1 MTSPL
6 QIIVGIILVVLIAVV
21 IVGGIKVIS
30 RVCEKLIPAMTI
42 FYVLACLVLI
52 IINGQYFLDAIGL
65 IVVCAFTPQAAFGG
79 AVGTSIMIALQLGC
93 ARGLFSN
100 ESGLGSSPL
109 VASSAITR
117 NPARQAL
124 VSMTGTFWDTV
135 VVCALTGIALVS
147 SILASPEIAASFNDG
162 SFLGATATLVTAC
175 FAQIPVVGPMVLCI
189 AWCSSRIQRWL
200 AGRTTVIVVSP
211 TCSAKHAIR
220 PYQIVFLVICFLGA
234 IGLQGFVWDI
244 SDITNALMAIP
255 NLIAVLGLSALIARE
270 TKHYVWNK
278 HLDEVDTTPIPIEE
292 SK

>member
-1 MTSPL
+1 MCITGVFGIATKYSETLIAVKYRVKDHNGNMLGGAMYALQRGFKRKKLGKVLGILFAVFAAIASFGIGAAVQANSLSGAIVSVSGSAGIAEANIDVFGLFMTSPL

-124 VSMTGTFWDTV
+124 VSMTGTFWILLWFV
-135 VVCALTGIALVS
+135 RL
-147 SILASPEIAASFNDG
+147 LASRLFRPFWRASRR
-162 SFLGATATLVTAC
+162 
-175 FAQIPVVGPMVLCI
+175 CI
-189 AWCSSRIQRWL
+189 VQRW
-200 AGRTTVIVVSP
+200 
-211 TCSAKHAIR
+211 
-220 PYQIVFLVICFLGA
+220 
-234 IGLQGFVWDI
+234 
-244 SDITNALMAIP
+244 
-255 NLIAVLGLSALIARE
+255 
-270 TKHYVWNK
+270 
-278 HLDEVDTTPIPIEE
+278 
-292 SK
+292 

>member
-135 VVCALTGIALVS
+135 VICALTGLVLVS
-147 SILASPEIAASFNDG
+147 SILAYPDISYADG
-162 SFLGATATLVTAC
+162 PALTKVAFDKIPYLGAPLLTFGIVTFAFSTILGWCYYGEKAMEYLSGKRWTLVYRGV
-175 FAQIPVVGPMVLCI
+175 FIVG
-189 AWCSSRIQRWL
+189 
-200 AGRTTVIVVSP
+200 
-211 TCSAKHAIR
+211 
-220 PYQIVFLVICFLGA
+220 VFFGA
-234 IGLQGFVWDI
+234 ITQLAVVWNFADL
-244 SDITNALMAIP
+244 TNALMALP
-255 NLIAVLGLSALIARE
+255 NIVSLIGLSGIAAAE
-270 TKHYVWNK
+270 TRKYLWEDR
-278 HLDEVDTTPIPIEE
+278 LDEEADPEDNPM
-292 SK
+292 